1 MLCIR
6 HNKHLVCEMQTVL
19 FIWCESVERTRERG
33 NPSQVWRVWFI
44 SLFILMKNTVDMHI
58 YKYKYVY
65 IRSINKWVCLFI

>member
-6 HNKHLVCEMQTVL
+6 HNKHLVCEMQTVFL
-19 FIWCESVERTRERG
+19 FIYGVKVLNGNQIRSLREF
-33 NPSQVWRVWFI
+33 WFI